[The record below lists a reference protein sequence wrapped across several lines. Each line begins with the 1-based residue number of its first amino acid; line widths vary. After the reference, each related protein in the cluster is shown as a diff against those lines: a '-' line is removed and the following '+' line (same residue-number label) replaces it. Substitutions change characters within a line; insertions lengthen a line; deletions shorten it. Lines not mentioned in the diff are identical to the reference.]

1 MPYPW
6 EVTDQPTSAMWHP
19 FADMSAVA
27 GHDFVITSG
36 QGAHVTAADGRT
48 YLDST
53 AALWYCNV
61 GHGRTEIADA
71 AAAQMR
77 AIASYSS
84 FGDYATQPTLE
95 LADRLAALSGLTDA
109 KVFFTS
115 GGSDAVDTALKMV
128 SRYWSLLGEPKRTR
142 IIARHRSY
150 HGMHVAGTSL
160 GGIPANRDGHGEPD
174 PKIQNVAWDDA
185 EALAL
190 AIDEIGSENVAA
202 FFCEPVIGAGG
213 VYPPP
218 DGYLA
223 RVRDICKERGVLLVA
238 DEVICGYG
246 RTGTMFASQRWDMQ
260 PDLVLTAKGLTSGYL
275 PMGAVLVSGHI
286 AEPFWNTPGLVWRH
300 GYTYSGHATAAVVA
314 SVNLDIIEREQLV
327 ERVADLAPV
336 LSAVLNPLAGH
347 SHVADVRTIGLLG
360 AVQLR
365 PEIIKE
371 DPTIGARLVRAARS
385 RGVLTRLLADGGL
398 QVSPPFVITRED
410 LHAMGRAFDESLGE
424 VGSTRAKPD
433 QLTADLLPDITS
445 DESGGFASSDSRL
458 LAEVPPH
465 HGA

>member
-1 MPYPW
+1 
-6 EVTDQPTSAMWHP
+6 MWHP

-27 GHDFVITSG
+27 GNDFIVASG
-36 QGAHVTAADGRT
+36 QGAHVTGADGRT
-48 YLDST
+48 YLDAT

-61 GHGRTEIADA
+61 GHGRTEMADA

-77 AIASYSS
+77 SIASYSN
-84 FGDYATQPTLE
+84 FGDYATQSTLD

-128 SRYWSLLGEPKRTR
+128 SRYWSLVGEPQRTR
-142 IIARHRSY
+142 IIARERSY

-160 GGIPANRDGHGEPD
+160 GGIPANREGLGEPD
-174 PKIQNVAWDDA
+174 PKVKNVTWDDA
-185 EALAL
+185 EALAAEID
-190 AIDEIGSENVAA
+190 AIGAENVAA

-238 DEVICGYG
+238 DEVISGYG
-246 RTGTMFASQRWDMQ
+246 RTGSMFASQRWDLQ
-260 PDLVLTAKGLTSGYL
+260 PDLMLTAKGLTSGYL
-275 PMGAVLVSGHI
+275 PMGAVLVSGRV
-286 AEPFWNTPGLVWRH
+286 AEPFWNTPGLIWRH
-300 GYTYSGHATAAVVA
+300 GYTYSGHATAAAVA

-327 ERVADLAPV
+327 DRVADLAPV
-336 LSAVLNPLAGH
+336 LAAALNPLAAH
-347 SHVADVRTIGLLG
+347 SHVAAVRTVGLLG

-365 PEIIKE
+365 PDVIKE
-371 DPTIGARLVRAARS
+371 DPTIGARLVRAS
-385 RGVLTRLLADGGL
+385 REQGVLTRWLADGGL

-410 LHAMGRAFDESLGE
+410 LHAMGRAFDVALAS
-424 VGSTRAKPD
+424 VGSTRAKSD
-433 QLTADLLPDITS
+433 RLHVDLLPDTTT
-445 DESGGFASSDSRL
+445 DEAGGFESSDARL
-458 LAEVPPH
+458 RADVPPH
-465 HGA
+465 HGT